1 MVVMVVNVVNTN
13 LIFNTDNVL
22 NTANVFNTAELYAY
36 KQDGTVHVFFC
47 HTHKKKTPKN

>member
-13 LIFNTDNVL
+13 LIFNTNNVL
-22 NTANVFNTAELYAY
+22 NTVNAFHTELYVY

-47 HTHKKKTPKN
+47 HTHKKKTPEN